1 MFQLLSQYLDFL
13 LIERGLSQNTIMAYR
28 RDIVTFFDFLAE
40 FQNKDNIENINRYDI
55 NLFIKNLRDN
65 SHAPTSILRSI
76 AALRG
81 FFKWLFIM
89 EILENDP
96 TNYIE
101 PLKVS
106 KKLPKVLSISEIEV
120 LFKNKFNLLDSAIL
134 ELLYAGGLRVS
145 ELTDLKLSNLNT
157 KAKYVRC
164 IGKGNKERIVPIG
177 KKAVLALE
185 KYLKYREKR
194 LSLLNKTSNY
204 VFLNDT
210 GQKITRQYVYTFIR
224 NIGEKLQKNISP
236 HTLRHSFATHLLERG
251 ADLRVVQELLGHS
264 DVATTQLYTHISK
277 KRLKEIYFAIN
288 A

>member
-28 RDIVTFFDFLAE
+28 RDIVTFLDFLSNLE
-40 FQNKDNIENINRYDI
+40 NKEKIENVNRYDI
-55 NLFIKNLRDN
+55 NLFLKNLRDT

-81 FFKWLFIM
+81 FFKWLFVSELIVA
-89 EILENDP
+89 DP
-96 TNYIE
+96 TNCIE

-164 IGKGNKERIVPIG
+164 IGKGSKERIVPIG

-185 KYLKYREKR
+185 KYLKYREKK
-194 LSLLNKTSNY
+194 LNLLNKTSNY

-224 NIGEKLQKNISP
+224 NIGEKLQKSISP

-288 A
+288 T